1 MNSRIA
7 VMGAALI
14 QLAAC
19 QSSNQQASN
28 QPASNQPA
36 ANAVA
41 ENPAAADGQLAF
53 ATPAQTA
60 SSPAQC
66 AIAIAAGPPPKPSKG
81 ADFGKATAKN
91 IGKGMGRN
99 LIANIGG
106 AVAGPLGGAVAGG
119 LAADAIRSEQDMKGR
134 WTATDGSPTCGCSID
149 IKATTNL
156 QMKTANKGKLSPVDC
171 GNPLLAQARGWTLG
185 HSFTGYDAPF
195 QLLAAD
201 GASIATLNRDGVDYF
216 SGTLSDGT
224 SIVLWR
230 K

>member
-1 MNSRIA
+1 MNVRIA
-7 VMGAALI
+7 LMGAALL

-19 QSSNQQASN
+19 QSSNQSASN
-28 QPASNQPA
+28 QPV

-41 ENPAAADGQLAF
+41 ENPPTVDGQLAF
-53 ATPAQTA
+53 ATPVQTA
-60 SSPAQC
+60 PPAQC
-66 AIAIAAGPPPKPSKG
+66 ATAIAGGPPSKPSKG
-81 ADFGKATAKN
+81 ADFGSAAAKN
-91 IGKGMGRN
+91 VGKGLGRS
-99 LIANIGG
+99 LISGIGG

-119 LAADAIRSEQDMKGR
+119 VAANAIRSEHDLKGR

-149 IKATTNL
+149 IKAATNL
-156 QMKTANKGKLSPVDC
+156 QMKTANKGKLSPLDC
-171 GNPLLAQARGWTLG
+171 GNPLLAQAKSWTLG
-185 HSFTGYDAPF
+185 YSFTGYDAPF

-201 GASIATLNRDGVDYF
+201 GAPLANLNRDGVDYF

>member
-1 MNSRIA
+1 
-7 VMGAALI
+7 MGAALI
-14 QLAAC
+14 HLAAC
-19 QSSNQQASN
+19 QSSNQ
-28 QPASNQPA
+28 PA
-36 ANAVA
+36 AGTVA
-41 ENPAAADGQLAF
+41 ESPPPTDSQFAFAAA
-53 ATPAQTA
+53 PSA

-66 AIAIAAGPPPKPSKG
+66 AVAIAGGPPPKPAKG
-81 ADFGKATAKN
+81 ADFGKAAAKN
-91 IGKGMGRN
+91 VGKGLGRS
-99 LIANIGG
+99 LISSIGG

-119 LAADAIRSEQDMKGR
+119 VATEAIRSEQDLKGR
-134 WTATDGSPTCGCSID
+134 WTVTDGSPNCGCSID

-201 GASIATLNRDGVDYF
+201 GASIANLNRDGVDYF